1 MWNKLGMGTRLNF
14 IIGLLLC
21 LTCISITFINT
32 NTARNILEKKI
43 TEQTL
48 PALMDGIVAEVDRQ
62 LVAPA
67 STLEMMAQHPL
78 FLEWITNG
86 EAKETLPLIYKT
98 GRNFVNK
105 YKTTGVNVVLWD
117 SMNYY
122 ELDNNQERL
131 KPVDKEQDSW
141 FFEFKKSGSPLWVN
155 IYSDHPVYANMAFI
169 NRRIDSEGKFLGV
182 LSTSLKV
189 EDFINRIS
197 HMKIGEHG
205 NTFMVR
211 NDGFIMLSTNR
222 ELIDKVQL
230 NQLPGYSLAASSI
243 LNQGGHSFQYRNAEG
258 DRILVLS
265 KKIPIL
271 NAVVLTEVSTQELFA
286 ELNQAKMFSA
296 LIGVLLL
303 CLGLIINFLFV
314 RTLTRPLHQVV
325 AYAANVAEGRKT
337 DPITT
342 KNQSEIGL
350 LVQAIRTMVATLQ
363 KRMHESEEKSI
374 EAAHQAELVQKT
386 LEQTRRK
393 EEQVRILLDTLQH
406 VSHNAES
413 IAEQVSETSKHFSEQ
428 LNHLSRNAEKEQERM
443 GKTATAMEDMAQ
455 SVSKVFF
462 SASEASESA
471 IKANEEA
478 RQGAGIV
485 EETLTAIR
493 HVNTMTTGLLA
504 SMDSL
509 DTRTESIG
517 QILVMISDIA
527 DQTNLLALNAAIE
540 AARAGEAGRG
550 FAVVADEVRKL
561 AEKTMKAT
569 NDVDAHIQG
578 VQEASRASVATM
590 KQTAAYME
598 KAMELATNSGKILH
612 SIVEQVDNNA
622 QRVNGINLVAEQ
634 QRDMTIHIKESVD
647 IAGKSSGETAMQLH
661 VTSEAVKELLT
672 NASALREL
680 IMEMNTGSI
689 N

>member
-32 NTARNILEKKI
+32 TTARNILEKKI

-48 PALMDGIVAEVDRQ
+48 PALMEGIVAEVDRQ

-98 GRNFVNK
+98 GRNFVTK
-105 YKTTGVNVVLWD
+105 YNTTGVNVVLWD

-122 ELDNNQERL
+122 ELDNNREHL

-141 FFEFKKSGSPLWVN
+141 FFEFKKSGSPVWVN
-155 IYSDHPVYANMAFI
+155 IYADHPVYANMAFI
-169 NRRIDSEGKFLGV
+169 NRRIELEGRFIGV

-197 HMKIGEHG
+197 HMKIGGRG
-205 NTFMVR
+205 NTLMVR
-211 NDGFIMLSTNR
+211 NDGFIMLSQNR
-222 ELIDKVQL
+222 ELIDKIRL
-230 NQLPGYSLAASSI
+230 SELPGYSSAASSI
-243 LNQGGHSFQYRNAEG
+243 LNQESHSFQYRNAEG

-271 NAVVLTEVSTQELFA
+271 NAVVLTEVSTGELFA

-296 LIGVLLL
+296 VTGVLLL
-303 CLGLIINFLFV
+303 CMGLIISFLFV

-325 AYAANVAEGRKT
+325 AYATDVAAGREV
-337 DPITT
+337 DSITT
-342 KNQSEIGL
+342 KNQNEIGL
-350 LVQAIRTMVATLQ
+350 LVKAIRTMVTTLQ
-363 KRMHESEEKSI
+363 SRMHESEEKSA
-374 EAAHQAELVQKT
+374 EAARQAELVQKT
-386 LEQTRRK
+386 LEQTRHK
-393 EEQVRILLDTLQH
+393 EEQVRVLLDTLQH
-406 VSHNAES
+406 VSHKAES
-413 IAEQVSETSKHFSEQ
+413 IAEQVTETSKHFSEQ
-428 LNHLSRNAEKEQERM
+428 LDHLSRNAENEQERM
-443 GKTATAMEDMAQ
+443 SKTVTAMEDMAQ
-455 SVSKVFF
+455 SVSKVFS
-462 SASEASESA
+462 SASAASESA
-471 IKANEEA
+471 VKANEEA

-485 EETLTAIR
+485 EETLTAIK
-493 HVNTMTTGLLA
+493 HVNTMTTELLA

-509 DTRTESIG
+509 DTRAESIG

-578 VQEASRASVATM
+578 VQQASRASVTTM
-590 KQTAAYME
+590 KQTAVYMQ
-598 KAMELATNSGKILH
+598 KAMELAINSGKILH
-612 SIVEQVDNNA
+612 SIVEQVENNA
-622 QRVNGINLVAEQ
+622 QRVNGINVVAEQ
-634 QRDMTIHIKESVD
+634 QRNMATHIKESVAM
-647 IAGKSSGETAMQLH
+647 AGKSSGETAMQLQ
-661 VTSEAVKELLT
+661 VTSEAVRELLT

-680 IMEMNTGSI
+680 IIEMNTGSV